1 MRHSQAGGGTATGIF
16 GEAIIHRAFTKK
28 MSSNLIQA
36 KSTGS
41 DLDKLTRFGTGLGS
55 ERGGYGSGRRSPEA
69 VSISPTTTVL
79 DTRAKLKQR
88 GPPESLMGIH
98 DCPIPLTQKDDW
110 SDPLYSSN
118 RVIPI
123 RIQTHIIDL
132 KEIDTVRQ
140 EFAAVVWVQ
149 MKWREALPA
158 STPYAQELSHKDLTA
173 LNIEDLTALNIEDLT
188 ALNIEDLT
196 ALNIGKWKP
205 SLTFIGVNHDF
216 KSDENVR
223 ASHTPGD
230 PFATVFMRYN
240 ISGTFARRMELTFFP
255 FDKQRLRIKAILWG
269 CPEVHQGVS
278 LSKET
283 EMEPIG
289 GRIIKFEEGDNQIYA
304 EGFIQTNAFVLYP
317 NLVLKQGLTKPLYE
331 DKIQYTTLSINCLME
346 RKVAFYFYNFITP
359 IFLLGLL
366 QMVTFLI
373 PVDDLAN
380 RMNITVLVILTTVAF
395 WFSMA
400 SYLPVS
406 ADLTMLDRYML
417 SSVFFQTM
425 VAVQNVIAYLLA
437 TTSLTSES
445 TATYTFNIWAGTAC
459 AATWLLI
466 HISIPILHRISYTR
480 QDVVIMND
488 DTDFFN
494 EKELEKSP
502 I

>member
-1 MRHSQAGGGTATGIF
+1 
-16 GEAIIHRAFTKK
+16 
-28 MSSNLIQA
+28 
-36 KSTGS
+36 
-41 DLDKLTRFGTGLGS
+41 
-55 ERGGYGSGRRSPEA
+55 
-69 VSISPTTTVL
+69 
-79 DTRAKLKQR
+79 
-88 GPPESLMGIH
+88 
-98 DCPIPLTQKDDW
+98 
-110 SDPLYSSN
+110 
-118 RVIPI
+118 
-123 RIQTHIIDL
+123 
-132 KEIDTVRQ
+132 
-140 EFAAVVWVQ
+140 
-149 MKWREALPA
+149 
-158 STPYAQELSHKDLTA
+158 
-173 LNIEDLTALNIEDLT
+173 
-188 ALNIEDLT
+188 
-196 ALNIGKWKP
+196 
-205 SLTFIGVNHDF
+205 
-216 KSDENVR
+216 
-223 ASHTPGD
+223 
-230 PFATVFMRYN
+230 MRYN

-395 WFSMA
+395 RFSMA

-445 TATYTFNIWAGTAC
+445 TATYAFNIWAGTAC

-480 QDVVIMND
+480 QDVVIMSD